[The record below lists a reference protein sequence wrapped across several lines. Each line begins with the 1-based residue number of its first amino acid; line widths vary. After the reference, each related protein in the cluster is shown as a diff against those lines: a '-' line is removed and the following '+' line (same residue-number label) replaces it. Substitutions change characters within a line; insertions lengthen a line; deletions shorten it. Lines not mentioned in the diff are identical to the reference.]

1 MPFFLPVFIVDSNQV
16 TYCLVSSRLNK
27 ARVQQPGLE
36 YQGKLYLQDTV
47 YRQQDKQMAVYQARQ
62 KLLEDPNQ
70 LLLIVDEG
78 NTFSLWHHPKKA
90 QKVSSIF
97 AIDLAQLATAMR
109 QPDGLAIQDRTF
121 RLKAY
126 AQCFIGSEAVD
137 WLVNY
142 LRVSR
147 ADAVR
152 VGQRLLTDNWI
163 RHVVNEQTFQDDY
176 FFYRFRSE

>member
-1 MPFFLPVFIVDSNQV
+1 VFIVDSSQV

-36 YQGKLYLQDTV
+36 YQGKLYLKDAV

-62 KLLEDPNQ
+62 KLLEDPDQ

-78 NTFSLWHHPKKA
+78 DTLSLWYQPKKP
-90 QKVSSIF
+90 QKVNSIF
-97 AIDLAQLATAMR
+97 AIDLAQLAAAMQ
-109 QPDGLAIQDRTF
+109 QPNGVTIQDRTF
-121 RLKAY
+121 RLKTY
-126 AQCFIGSEAVD
+126 AQCFVGSEAVD

-152 VGQRLLTDNWI
+152 VGQRLLSENWI

-176 FFYRFRSE
+176 FFYRFQSE